1 MKSYRNKKYIESRVL
16 EVAEYTLKTKSDIR
30 RSAKKFGVSKST
42 VHKDLSVR
50 LLEIDSKLYSQVGI
64 VLIENKHIGQLLG
77 GESTRKKYY
86 KGVI

>member
-1 MKSYRNKKYIESRVL
+1 MKNYSNTKYIESRVL
-16 EVAEYTLKTKSDIR
+16 EIAEYTLKTKSDIR

-42 VHKDLSVR
+42 VHKDLRER
-50 LLEIDSKLYSQVGI
+50 LPEISQKLYLQVDA
-64 VLIENKHIGQLLG
+64 VLIENKYLGCLLG